1 MKNSWLTKTWL
12 FPLISF
18 FAFCQVLSQFFDNL
32 FYSLSIA
39 LKFEVKE
46 TCLNEMWSKDQLAY
60 MRGWCFQT
68 FIFTGSIYRISSLII
83 ATDKTF
89 LNFLYLDNKYI
100 YSLTV
105 KPCFLSPQKS
115 FHESCCRTHEMIQV
129 LVSSSVKYLDRR
141 GLVLTINAHVIREIV
156 AGICDISA

>member
-1 MKNSWLTKTWL
+1 MKCGPKTSWHTCEDDV
-12 FPLISF
+12 FRPLYK
-18 FAFCQVLSQFFDNL
+18 C
-32 FYSLSIA
+32 
-39 LKFEVKE
+39 
-46 TCLNEMWSKDQLAY
+46 
-60 MRGWCFQT
+60 
-68 FIFTGSIYRISSLII
+68 SIYRISSLII

-105 KPCFLSPQKS
+105 KPCFFSPQKS

-141 GLVLTINAHVIREIV
+141 GLVLTISAHVIREIV